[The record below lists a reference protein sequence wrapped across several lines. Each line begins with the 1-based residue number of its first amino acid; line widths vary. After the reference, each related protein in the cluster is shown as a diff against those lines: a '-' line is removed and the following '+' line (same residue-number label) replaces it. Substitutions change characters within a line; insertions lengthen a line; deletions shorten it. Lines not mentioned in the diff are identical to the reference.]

1 MTTINDR
8 LYSTLTP
15 QQRVVAMFAALARRD
30 EAECTRLGDTAP
42 VYSYRAHDLEFR
54 RLLNCTERMAL
65 HTALLIEPEVIRYVA
80 HLGML
85 VHLTSGDDCDPEQA
99 EQIIA
104 RIEEISASIKS
115 YWLAYS
121 DTCAGIGIDP
131 DELLRG
137 VGAELSDHARILTR
151 KDAEPNAELLA
162 SASNLMRQLA
172 GR

>member
-30 EAECTRLGDTAP
+30 ESECTRLGDTAP
-42 VYSYRAHDLEFR
+42 VHSYRAHDLEFR

-65 HTALLIEPEVIRYVA
+65 HTALLIEPEVVRYVA

-85 VHLTSGDDCDPEQA
+85 VYLTSDDDADPDKCERVV
-99 EQIIA
+99 ERIA
-104 RIEEISASIKS
+104 EISGAIRT

-121 DTCAGIGIDP
+121 GACADIGIDP

-137 VGAELSDHARILTR
+137 VGAELSDHARVLTR
-151 KDAEPNAELLA
+151 KDVEPDAELLA
-162 SASNLMRQLA
+162 SSTDLMRQLS